1 MTTTPAHPQLAEISA
16 MLRRQ
21 GLTPADPL
29 TTPLAEARFAATVY
43 NSVWN
48 EAPPPVAKVRDL
60 GLTVGDRV
68 VPVRILYPEQRRAP
82 LPVLLY
88 FHGGGFVLNG
98 IDTHDRLTRLLALGS
113 GAAVVVVGYGLAPE
127 HRFPSQIKDA
137 LAAVAWVRREGA
149 DLGLDAG
156 RLALG
161 GDSAGA
167 TLALATQLALRERG
181 LPPVTFGLL
190 LYGMFSARLDSD
202 SHAAFGDGRHGLTT
216 ARVDWFWRQYLSDPA
231 QSDDPL
237 AAPLH
242 AELSGLPPQLVIAAG
257 LDCLRDDSLAVAEKL
272 RTAGVPVRVSV
283 YDGVPHS
290 FMQMSGY
297 LEPARR
303 AVAEAAAAVA
313 AALHGADRFTAA
325 AE

>member
-1 MTTTPAHPQLAEISA
+1 MTTVPAHPQLAEIAA

-21 GLTPADPL
+21 GLSPADPL

-48 EAPPPVAKVRDL
+48 EAPPPVAKARDL
-60 GLTVGDRV
+60 GIAVGDRV
-68 VPVRILYPEQRRAP
+68 VPVRILYPENSRED

-127 HRFPSQIKDA
+127 HRFPSQIDDA
-137 LAAVAWVRREGA
+137 LAAVAWVRREGSG
-149 DLGLDAG
+149 LGLDAS

-167 TLALATQLALRERG
+167 TLALAAQLALRERG
-181 LPPVTFGLL
+181 LPPVAFGLL
-190 LYGMFSARLDSD
+190 LYGMFSARLDTP
-202 SHAAFGDGRHGLTT
+202 SHAEFGDGRYGLST
-216 ARVDWFWRQYLSDPA
+216 ARVDWFWQQYLSDGA
-231 QSDDPL
+231 QRDNPL

-242 AELSGLPPQLVIAAG
+242 AEFAGLPPQLVIAAG
-257 LDCLRDDSLAVAEKL
+257 LDCLRDDSRAVADRL
-272 RTAGVPVRVSV
+272 RTAGVPVRLSV
-283 YDGVPHS
+283 YEGVPHS
-290 FMQMSGY
+290 FMQMSAY
-297 LEPARR
+297 LEPARH
-303 AVAEAAAAVA
+303 AVAEAAAAVT
-313 AALHGADRFTAA
+313 AALGGDRYLAA